1 MSRALHVL
9 QMKKENVFKFLAG
22 GAHLGGTNCCLWKSC
37 WGRAI
42 SSRMTGQQAVLKF
55 VAATGNHSY
64 CWLLLSWIFTNQIQ
78 TAFCKLQILVVTDP
92 RAVWFNLPNV
102 AVDRADS
109 VPCGCGR
116 AARGQ
121 GHSLHGSAIVDAGL
135 GRSAPAWPHLW
146 SAPAKGHTCS
156 TSTETLKRWH
166 RRSKLQLQKL
176 WPRRNFRVSRLFQ
189 LLNLWPLN
197 QKQQAALQPQASS
210 AVFRDSLLRRSQPT
224 SQDHTAA
231 SWQGHLKLFFHRF
244 SNRKCK

>member
-1 MSRALHVL
+1 
-9 QMKKENVFKFLAG
+9 MKKENVFKFLAG
-22 GAHLGGTNCCLWKSC
+22 GAHLCGTNLDFQFEENLGEASAGSSCHCCLWKSC

-92 RAVWFNLPNV
+92 RVVWFNLPNV

-109 VPCGCGR
+109 EPCGCGR

-121 GHSLHGSAIVDAGL
+121 GHYSLHGSAIVDAGL
-135 GRSAPAWPHLW
+135 GRSAPAWPHLS

-156 TSTETLKRWH
+156 PSTETLKRWH

-176 WPRRNFRVSRLFQ
+176 CPRRNFRVSLLFQ
-189 LLNLWPLN
+189 LLN
-197 QKQQAALQPQASS
+197 
-210 AVFRDSLLRRSQPT
+210 
-224 SQDHTAA
+224 
-231 SWQGHLKLFFHRF
+231 
-244 SNRKCK
+244 